1 MKLLVTGATGFIG
14 INFCGEM
21 RRQGHQL
28 ILISRNCNTSIDY
41 NENVYWIQ
49 SSLDLST
56 ETLNLIEYLKPEIL
70 VHLAWQDIPDF
81 SKEKSQINLVDQIYF
96 FNNLMSLKSIKR
108 IIVSGSCWE
117 YGDSIGLCS
126 EDNDI
131 SPSNYFI
138 WAKKSLHKYLNII
151 CDENNVELVWL
162 RFFYVYGPGQKQ
174 SSLIPSLFLKL
185 VKNEKPIILSPYAAN
200 DFIYIDDLINAIKL
214 VVLKDKISGIINI
227 GSGKSIPVIEILK
240 LIEIELFSKINY
252 AKSIEDNQK
261 STINVK
267 NFWADILKA
276 KDELCWVP
284 LISMKD
290 GIKKYKNHIQNYDY
304 FKNTI

>member
-1 MKLLVTGATGFIG
+1 MIILVTGASGFIG
-14 INFCGEM
+14 KHFCDEM

-28 ILISRNCNTSIDY
+28 ISISRNCNTSNDFNDNI
-41 NENVYWIQ
+41 YWIQ
-49 SSLDLST
+49 SSLDLSN

-81 SKEKSQINLVDQIYF
+81 SKEKSHKNLESQIHF
-96 FNNLMSLKSIKR
+96 FNNLISLKSIKR

-131 SPSNYFI
+131 TPLNYFI
-138 WAKKSLHKYLNII
+138 WAKKSLYNYLNII
-151 CDENNVELVWL
+151 CVENNLELVWL

-185 VKNEKPIILSPYAAN
+185 VNNEKPIILSPQDSN

-214 VVLKDKISGIINI
+214 VVIKDKISGIINI
-227 GSGKSIPVIEILK
+227 GSGKSTPIIEVLK
-240 LIEIELFSKINY
+240 LIELELFSKINY
-252 AKSIEDNQK
+252 SNSNKNIPK
-261 STINVK
+261 STNRIK
-267 NFWADILKA
+267 NFWADIRKA
-276 KDELCWVP
+276 KNVLCWAP
-284 LISMKD
+284 SISMKD
-290 GIKKYKNHIQNYDY
+290 GIIKYKNHIQ
-304 FKNTI
+304 KS